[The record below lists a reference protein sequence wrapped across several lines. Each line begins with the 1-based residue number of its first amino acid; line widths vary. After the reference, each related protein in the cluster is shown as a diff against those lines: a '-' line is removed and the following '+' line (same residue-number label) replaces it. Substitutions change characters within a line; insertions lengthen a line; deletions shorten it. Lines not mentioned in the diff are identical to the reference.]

1 MQSAETVLDILRK
14 RGRRGLPCN
23 ELYRQL
29 FNPQLYLLAYGRMYS
44 NKGAMTPGVDG
55 ETIDGM
61 SLKRIGRI
69 IDAMRHERFRFKPVK
84 RVYIPKKDGKRRPLG
99 LPSWADKLVGGVV
112 RLLLEAYYEPRFSA
126 RSHGFRPNRGCHTA
140 LKEIAN
146 TWAGTTWFIEG
157 DIARCFDSL
166 DHEVAVGILGEHIH
180 DNRFLRLVRNMLRA
194 GYLEDWE
201 YNATLSGAP
210 QGGPLSPVL
219 SNIYLDRLD
228 QFVETT
234 LIPQHTRGVL
244 RRHNPEYQQVQ
255 RAAIKARQRDDRILT
270 RRLRQQ
276 QRNLP
281 SRDPHDPGYRRLR
294 YVRYADDHLL
304 GFTGPRPEA
313 ETIKQRLATF
323 LRDDLKLELSEPKT
337 LITHTRTGA
346 ARFLGYEIT
355 VQHND
360 AKRTGGRRTANGTIA
375 LRVPRSVIKA
385 KQAQYLMLGK
395 PEYQPRLM
403 NLDDHTIISTY
414 GAQYRGIV
422 QYYLLAGDVY
432 RLDRLRWV
440 MLTSMLKT
448 LAAKHRAS
456 VTKMARKYKAVIDT
470 PHGLRTCFQAS
481 IEQAGRRPL
490 VARFGGIPLHRQK
503 TAVLIDRQPLL
514 ATTRH
519 KGTELIRRLRTG
531 RCELCEHRTDVQIH
545 QVRRLADLSRSGQ
558 PRPAWAQHMAQ
569 RHRKTLVV
577 CQPCHDNIHARR
589 TTAACTA

>member
-1 MQSAETVLDILRK
+1 
-14 RGRRGLPCN
+14 
-23 ELYRQL
+23 
-29 FNPQLYLLAYGRMYS
+29 
-44 NKGAMTPGVDG
+44 
-55 ETIDGM
+55 
-61 SLKRIGRI
+61 
-69 IDAMRHERFRFKPVK
+69 
-84 RVYIPKKDGKRRPLG
+84 
-99 LPSWADKLVGGVV
+99 
-112 RLLLEAYYEPRFSA
+112 
-126 RSHGFRPNRGCHTA
+126 
-140 LKEIAN
+140 
-146 TWAGTTWFIEG
+146 
-157 DIARCFDSL
+157 
-166 DHEVAVGILGEHIH
+166 
-180 DNRFLRLVRNMLRA
+180 MLQA

-201 YNATLSGAP
+201 FNATLSGAP

-219 SNIYLDRLD
+219 SNIYLDRFD

-234 LIPQHTRGVL
+234 LIPQYTRGVL
-244 RRHNPEYQQVQ
+244 RRHNPEYQRVQ
-255 RAAIKARQRDDRILT
+255 HAAIKARQRGDRVLT
-270 RRLRQQ
+270 RQLRQQ

-304 GFTGPRPEA
+304 GFTGPKPEA
-313 ETIKQRLATF
+313 EAIKQRLATF

-337 LITHTRTGA
+337 LITHARTGA

-360 AKRTGGRRTANGTIA
+360 AQRTAGKRTANGTIA

-385 KQAQYLMLGK
+385 KQAPYLKLGK

-414 GAQYRGIV
+414 GAEYRGIV
-422 QYYLLAGDVY
+422 QYYLLAGDVW
-432 RLDRLRWV
+432 RFSRLRWV

-470 PHGLRTCFQAS
+470 PRGLRTCFQVS
-481 IEQAGRRPL
+481 VERAGSRRPL
-490 VARFGGIPLHRQK
+490 VARFGGIPLQRQK
-503 TAVLIDRQPLL
+503 TAVLIDRQTTP
-514 ATTRH
+514 ATTRG

-531 RCELCEHRTDVQIH
+531 RCELCEHRTDVQVH
-545 QVRRLADLSRSGQ
+545 QVRRLADLSRPGKPQ
-558 PRPAWAQHMAQ
+558 PAWAQFMAQ

-577 CQPCHDNIHARR
+577 CQPCHDSIHARQ